1 MQTYVYLTDTNDED
15 TPPLEHSAIKEQY
28 HNTIVKDEAFVR
40 TPKGV
45 SATAHFSLWE
55 PPANAAEMK
64 SPVNGETFSSS
75 LRFFS
80 FKNILENYDSYMKA
94 VCLVPTYMNK
104 IYIQGDLAGRI
115 NVDGTLIENLQ
126 SVGLT
131 TEVGKIKIKDVTA
144 DTISLSSGMGD
155 IEIDGIVDGNLI
167 RVDTGGDGEIHA
179 KGKSIYGGRL
189 TISSQE
195 GDVYLYPEIRSK
207 ECYVST
213 VTGTITAKDLMSTI
227 TVMRIS
233 KEGRVFAS
241 SKSASKIDISVQK
254 GTVDLSLEQIT
265 TNSNISVFSGDVTIV
280 VPRKPK
286 FKLRVSAP
294 NTYIA
299 PTLQNAGEL
308 SIDNDTGIEKFS
320 TESSI
325 SNGKPA
331 PCLIVEVMQGYVTVA
346 VPENDDNTRRQNY
359 DAVNETLL
367 D

>member
-1 MQTYVYLTDTNDED
+1 MYLTDTNDEE

-28 HNTIVKDEAFVR
+28 HNATVKDEAFVR

-55 PPANAAEMK
+55 PPSAEMK
-64 SPVNGETFSSS
+64 SPNGEIFSSS

-80 FKNILENYDSYMKA
+80 FRNILENYDAYLKA

-115 NVDGTLIENLQ
+115 NIDGTLIENLQ

-131 TEVGKIKIKDVTA
+131 TEVGKIRIKDVTA
-144 DTISLSSGMGD
+144 DTVSLSSAMGD
-155 IEIDGIVDGNLI
+155 IELDGIIDGNLI
-167 RVDTGGDGEIHA
+167 RVDTGGDGEVHA
-179 KGKSIYGGRL
+179 KGKSIFGGRL
-189 TISSQE
+189 TINSQE

-213 VTGTITAKDLMSTI
+213 VTGTITAKDLMSTV
-227 TVMRIS
+227 TSLRIS
-233 KEGRVFAS
+233 KEGRIFAS
-241 SKSASKIDISVQK
+241 SKSAAKIDISVAK

-265 TNSNISVFSGDVTIV
+265 TDSSIRVFSGDVTLV

-299 PTLQNAGEL
+299 PTLQNSGEL
-308 SIDNDTGIEKFS
+308 SIDNDTGIEKFT
-320 TESSI
+320 TENSI
-325 SNGKPA
+325 SNGKPVA
-331 PCLIVEVMQGYVTVA
+331 VLSVEVTQGYITVA